1 MFVLVTG
8 WPFSMPF
15 LGGKTISTPEY
26 LSLSHWAVVV
36 HEDWSYNLFL
46 LRIRGVRT
54 KLLISTGKYI
64 WFWLLIT
71 PWYISWDHERLK
83 IKFSVKEISPELPL
97 HFNASSFKTCEK
109 LVFSI
114 EISPYFASEVK
125 SKAVFIEFISIAC
138 IFCITGDIL
147 VPPARGIPYSPLTCF
162 VFLPTILLTSCH
174 LLGGHLTHRYFK
186 TKTNYLPTLRSL
198 RSFLL
203 LSGVRLD

>member
-1 MFVLVTG
+1 MVTG

-15 LGGKTISTPEY
+15 LGGKFISSPEY
-26 LSLSHWAVVV
+26 FSLSRWAVVV
-36 HEDWSYNLFL
+36 HENGSYKFF
-46 LRIRGVRT
+46 LRIHSVRT
-54 KLLISTGKYI
+54 KLLISIGKYI

-83 IKFSVKEISPELPL
+83 IKFCVKEISPEVPL
-97 HFNASSFKTCEK
+97 HFSASGFKTREK

-125 SKAVFIEFISIAC
+125 SKAVFIKLISIGC
-138 IFCITGDIL
+138 IFCITGDGL
-147 VPPARGIPYSPLTCF
+147 VPPARAIPHSPLTYF
-162 VFLPTILLTSCH
+162 VFLSTILLTSCH